1 MGGNKKLIK
10 KILVVVVALISFIY
24 YFVIIRDY
32 SLKELISNDFDDN
45 DKIIKNSELLLSKM
59 IDAID
64 IY

>member
-1 MGGNKKLIK
+1 MCGNKKLIK

-45 DKIIKNSELLLSKM
+45 DEVIKNSELLLSKM

>member
-45 DKIIKNSELLLSKM
+45 DEIIKNSELLLSKM